1 MNIRQ
6 LNQFVAVARA
16 GTISQAAKIQ
26 NISQP
31 ALTRSLQNLETD
43 LGVRLIERRAN
54 GVFLS
59 EYGQH
64 LLQYAECIVGDAE
77 RVRREITAMK
87 NGQRGQLNV
96 GVGPAF
102 SHQLL
107 PRAIDELLSGGSQL
121 ELKLVEGFVEDL
133 CDQLRIGDLDVVLS
147 LFPSTHDVTD
157 LGFAG
162 LCDVESVLVCGA
174 NHPLAAHS
182 HVGRQ
187 RLAQCNWVIADQAH
201 AANRFR
207 EYLSRLNV
215 PPTAHHVK
223 ASSLRLI
230 KSLVVNSE
238 YLSILPKI
246 LVERE
251 LASGQ
256 IRILNSPVRA
266 LVSVGGLAWRR
277 SGYRSAAL
285 VDFIAIVEREFA
297 QLPNLNVG
305 TARPTQCAEAPN
317 AANVAAF
324 VSS

>member
-16 GTISQAAKIQ
+16 GTISQAAKTQ

-31 ALTRSLQNLETD
+31 ALTRSLQNLEAD
-43 LGVRLIERRAN
+43 LGVQLIERRAN
-54 GVFLS
+54 GVFLTD
-59 EYGQH
+59 YGRH

-87 NGQRGQLNV
+87 SGQRGQLKI

-102 SHQLL
+102 SQQLL
-107 PRAIDELLSGGSQL
+107 PRAMDELLAGGARL
-121 ELKLVEGFVEDL
+121 ELSLVEGFVEDL
-133 CDQLRIGDLDVVLS
+133 CDQLRTGELDVVLS
-147 LFPSTHDVTD
+147 LFPSTHDVND
-157 LGFAG
+157 LGFVR
-162 LCDVESVLVCGA
+162 LCEVESVLVCAA
-174 NHPLAAHS
+174 NHPLAVDAQ
-182 HVGRQ
+182 VGRQ
-187 RLAQCNWVIADQAH
+187 LLARCNWVIADQSH
-201 AANRFR
+201 AASTFR

-223 ASSLRLI
+223 AGSLGLI
-230 KSLVVNSE
+230 KSLVVNSN
-238 YLSILPKI
+238 YLSILPKV

-256 IRILNSPVRA
+256 MRIVNSPVRA

-285 VDFIAIVEREFA
+285 VEFIAIVERQFA
-297 QLPNLNVG
+297 ELPSQNSAAQKLSEHA
-305 TARPTQCAEAPN
+305 TAPK
-317 AANVAAF
+317 VAALF
-324 VSS
+324 